1 MAANPLWERLS
12 DTSDTLNRGD
22 EREAKTMRSKEEQE
36 RIVKRAL
43 SEEPTETEFVDLSE
57 GAIVAVEI
65 CSTVLQAHI
74 WLAFEA
80 DFRAPDE
87 QPVYYGDELEF
98 LKTKTPE
105 QLREIHKVKVAFGP
119 GSRVRQ

>member
-43 SEEPTETEFVDLSE
+43 SEATETEFVDISE
-57 GAIVAVEI
+57 GRIIGVEI
-65 CSTVLQAHI
+65 CSTVLQDHI
-74 WLAFEA
+74 WLVFEA
-80 DFRAPDE
+80 DFTPADG
-87 QPVYYGDELEF
+87 QALYYADELEF

-105 QLREIHKVKVAFGP
+105 QLREIHKVKIAFGP